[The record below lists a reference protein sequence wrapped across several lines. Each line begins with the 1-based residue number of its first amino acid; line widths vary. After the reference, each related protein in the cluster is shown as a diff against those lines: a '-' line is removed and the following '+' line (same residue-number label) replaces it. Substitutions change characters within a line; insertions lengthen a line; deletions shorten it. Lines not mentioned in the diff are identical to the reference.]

1 MMKQKKNSFL
11 GSLNFHKIIESPHC
25 TVDTVKVVQYAS
37 GSLKDQDCLSNM
49 TFNFGIMQYITISL
63 VIEPTLKNLAGN

>member
-1 MMKQKKNSFL
+1 M
-11 GSLNFHKIIESPHC
+11 
-25 TVDTVKVVQYAS
+25 DTVKVVQYAS

-63 VIEPTLKNLAGN
+63 VIEPTYSNEHPWILNFNLLLMPNYLE